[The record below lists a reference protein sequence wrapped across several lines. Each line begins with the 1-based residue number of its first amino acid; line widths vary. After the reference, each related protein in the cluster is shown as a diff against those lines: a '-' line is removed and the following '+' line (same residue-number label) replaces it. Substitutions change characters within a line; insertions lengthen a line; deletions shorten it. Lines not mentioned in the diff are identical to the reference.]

1 MKLKK
6 PLVYLTAC

>member
-6 PLVYLTAC
+6 PLSFMG